1 MWAAALLGLLIS
13 GWALYLEPSS
23 LGVRRYVIQVPEWS
37 AANPALR
44 IAVLGDLHV
53 GSPFNDLVKLREIV
67 ELTNRQ
73 QPDLVLL
80 AGDYVIQGVLGGA
93 KVDPGKIASVLG
105 RLQSATGVY
114 AVLGNHDH
122 WWDAESVA
130 ASLKRAG
137 ITVLE
142 DQAVH
147 LQRNGLDFWLVGISD
162 FWEGE
167 HDVMR
172 ALAPV
177 PREDVI
183 IAFTHNPDIFPEIP
197 AESGSHRGRTYAR
210 RSGVPSSH
218 RATDRTLRLWTA
230 LCCRGGRRRR
240 TTSLRESGA
249 GNQHSPSAFPGASRD
264 FDCGNRIVSRS
275 TFHVLPPTE
284 SSRRLA
290 CCCVVTVVPA
300 SVAFLVATVPRG
312 M

>member
-23 LGVRRYVIQVPEWS
+23 LGVRRYVVQVPEWS

-147 LQRNGLDFWLVGISD
+147 LQRKGLDFWLVGISD

-177 PREDVI
+177 PREGVI
-183 IAFTHNPDIFPEIP
+183 IAFTHNPDIFPEMPERVALTVAAHTHGGQVSLPLIGP
-197 AESGSHRGRTYAR
+197 PI
-210 RSGVPSSH
+210 VPSVYGQ
-218 RATDRTLRLWTA
+218 RYAA
-230 LCCRGGRRRR
+230 GVVEEGGRHLFVSPGLG
-240 TTSLRESGA
+240 TSILPVRFRVPPEIS
-249 GNQHSPSAFPGASRD
+249 
-264 FDCGNRIVSRS
+264 IVEIR
-275 TFHVLPPTE
+275 
-284 SSRRLA
+284 
-290 CCCVVTVVPA
+290 
-300 SVAFLVATVPRG
+300 
-312 M
+312 